1 MNNSNPIYIK
11 AVKNNILSIAVNYM
25 VPPLYISNIDT
36 DKIKAVWSRYELL
49 LKMLLECSTIESIIN
64 EVKEYDDFLE
74 KNIGSHLWINYF
86 DSNRVKELI
95 VAVKEFVENEEQKQ
109 SYLTRIK
116 NNVLGTLYKPFVKNP
131 VLNQSVIPDYGYFN
145 EAYNFC
151 QKYGLNG
158 LSFSLHEP
166 YNENYFKDLS
176 LLFEKFKAYTGYEKE
191 QLGLN
196 NSINIR
202 LNNTRDFNISNN
214 EDSKEYQSLGYFV
227 ADRSNSHIT
236 GDLTLMIQSLN
247 DNEQIL
253 EVLIHEHTHAMDFY
267 IGKQIPDVENNLFS
281 SLDEKIISKYP
292 KIKNEYR
299 KLLFNAYNFDNRE
312 IPTEEDSMFIYSKVI
327 ENLISRMFSPFYSIT
342 SYEFMELKHNS
353 LYLFKDISDRILGVV
368 YDKNS
373 YNNLKV
379 LFNQPTAFI
388 DDIVLKH
395 LSEIKVI
402 MFSSDMKLKCFYS
415 SPTNH
420 AERGFDSSP
429 NHYGY
434 FLSLEERL
442 ANAVALGIL
451 NNNPKIKESLKKIWN
466 EVNNI
471 VENKDCN

>member
-49 LKMLLECSTIESIIN
+49 LKMVLECSSIESMIQEI
-64 EVKEYDDFLE
+64 KEYDNFLE
-74 KNIGSHLWINYF
+74 KNIGSNLWINYF
-86 DSNRVKELI
+86 DSERVSELVI
-95 VAVKEFVENEEQKQ
+95 AVKEFVETEEQKQ
-109 SYLTRIK
+109 SYLTRLK
-116 NNVLGTLYKPFVKNP
+116 NNVLGTIYKPFIKNP
-131 VLNQSVIPDYGYFN
+131 ILVNSVVPDYAYFN

-166 YNENYFKDLS
+166 YNEDYFTDLS
-176 LLFEKFKAYTGYEKE
+176 ILFEKFKAYTGYEKE

-202 LNNTRDFNISNN
+202 LNNTNDFNIINN

-227 ADRSNSHIT
+227 ADKSNSDIT
-236 GDLTLMIQSLN
+236 GDLTIMIRSLR
-247 DNEQIL
+247 DDEQTL

-267 IGKQIPDVENNLFS
+267 IGKHIPNIENNLFS
-281 SLDEKIISKYP
+281 SLDEKTISKYTQ
-292 KIKNEYR
+292 IKKEYR
-299 KLLFNAYNFDNRE
+299 SILFNTYNFDNRN
-312 IPTEEDSMFIYSKVI
+312 IPSEADSEYIYSKVI
-327 ENLISRMFSPFYSIT
+327 ENLISKIFSPFYNPT
-342 SYEFMELKHNS
+342 SYEFMELKYNS
-353 LYLFKDISDRILGVV
+353 MYLFKDIAERVLGLVD
-368 YDKNS
+368 DKHS

-379 LFNQPTAFI
+379 LFNQPTSFI
-388 DDIVLKH
+388 DELVLKH

-402 MFSSDMKLKCFYS
+402 MFSSDMKLKCFYPC
-415 SPTNH
+415 PTNH
-420 AERGFDSSP
+420 AEKGFDASP
-429 NHYGY
+429 NHYSY

-451 NNNPKIKESLKKIWN
+451 NNNTYVKNSLRKIWI
-466 EVNNI
+466 EVQNI
-471 VENKDCN
+471 IENKDCN

>member
-11 AVKNNILSIAVNYM
+11 AVKNNIISIAVNYM

-36 DKIKAVWSRYELL
+36 DKIKALWSRYELL
-49 LKMLLECSTIESIIN
+49 LKMILESSSIESIIQ

-74 KNIGSHLWINYF
+74 NSIGACLWINYF
-86 DSNRVKELI
+86 NSDRVKELI
-95 VAVKEFVENEEQKQ
+95 NAVKEFVENEEQKQ

-116 NNVLGTLYKPFVKNP
+116 NNVLGSIYKPFVRNP
-131 VLNQSVIPDYGYFN
+131 ILTKSVIPDYAYFN

-166 YNENYFKDLS
+166 YNENYFTDLS
-176 LLFEKFKAYTGYEKE
+176 FLFEKFKAYTGYEKE

-196 NSINIR
+196 SSLNIR
-202 LNNTRDFNISNN
+202 LNNTADFNISNN

-227 ADRSNSHIT
+227 ADKSNSHVT
-236 GDLTLMIQSLN
+236 GDLTLMIRSLS
-247 DNEQIL
+247 DDEQIL

-267 IGKQIPDVENNLFS
+267 IGKQIPNVENNLFS
-281 SLDEKIISKYP
+281 SLDEKIISQYP
-292 KIKNEYR
+292 EIKKEYR
-299 KLLFNAYNFDNRE
+299 NLLFSTYNFDGRE
-312 IPTEEDSMFIYSKVI
+312 LPSEDDSEFIYSKVI
-327 ENLISRMFSPFYSIT
+327 EKLIVKMFSPFYNTT
-342 SYEFMELKHNS
+342 SYEFIELKHNS
-353 LYLFKDISDRILGVV
+353 MYLFKDIAERILGVV
-368 YDKNS
+368 DDKNS

-379 LFNQPTAFI
+379 LFNQPTKII
-388 DDIVLKH
+388 DDIVIKH
-395 LSEIKVI
+395 LSEIKII

-420 AERGFDSSP
+420 AERGFDASP
-429 NHYGY
+429 KHYSY

-451 NNNPKIKESLKKIWN
+451 NNNNKVKESLKKIW
-466 EVNNI
+466 EEINNLNRI
-471 VENKDCN
+471 

>member
-49 LKMLLECSTIESIIN
+49 LKMVLECSSIESIIQ

-74 KNIGSHLWINYF
+74 KNIGSNLWINYF
-86 DSNRVKELI
+86 DSERVNELVI
-95 VAVKEFVENEEQKQ
+95 AVKEFVETEEQKQ
-109 SYLTRIK
+109 SYLTRLK
-116 NNVLGTLYKPFVKNP
+116 NNVLGTIYKPFIKNP
-131 VLNQSVIPDYGYFN
+131 MLVNSVVPDYAYFN

-202 LNNTRDFNISNN
+202 LNNTKDFNISNN
-214 EDSKEYQSLGYFV
+214 EDSKNYESLGYFV
-227 ADRSNSHIT
+227 ADKSNSHIT
-236 GDLTLMIQSLN
+236 GDLTIMIRSLN
-247 DNEQIL
+247 NDEQIL

-267 IGKQIPDVENNLFS
+267 IGKHIPNVENNLFS
-281 SLDEKIISKYP
+281 SLDEKTISKYP
-292 KIKNEYR
+292 QIKKEYR
-299 KLLFNAYNFDNRE
+299 KLLFNTYNFNNRE
-312 IPTEEDSMFIYSKVI
+312 VPSEEDSEFIYSKVI
-327 ENLISRMFSPFYSIT
+327 ENLISRMFSPFYSPA

-353 LYLFKDISDRILGVV
+353 MYLFKDIAERVLGLVD
-368 YDKNS
+368 DKHS
-373 YNNLKV
+373 YNNLKI
-379 LFNQPTAFI
+379 LFNQPTSFI
-388 DDIVLKH
+388 DDLVLKH

-402 MFSSDMKLKCFYS
+402 MFSSDMKLKCFYP

-420 AERGFDSSP
+420 AERGFDASP

-451 NNNPKIKESLKKIWN
+451 NNNNKVKESLKKIW
-466 EVNNI
+466 EEI
-471 VENKDCN
+471 NKIK